1 MLKDIFDLVLVPP
14 MIIKSCLP
22 FRMIIDISGGSKK
35 QDFTPR
41 NFLTTSTTSLSSQ
54 NNDDDENGYTRN
66 VILDRQDEKY
76 LQDIKKQTG
85 ELTLQL

>member
-1 MLKDIFDLVLVPP
+1 

-22 FRMIIDISGGSKK
+22 FRMIIDISGNKK
-35 QDFTPR
+35 QETSPR
-41 NFLTTSTTSLSSQ
+41 SFLKTSTTSLLQSK
-54 NNDDDENGYTRN
+54 NENDENSYTRN

-76 LQDIKKQTG
+76 LQDIKKSTG